1 MNQDEKYEI
10 ETARDYVVSKSNILV
25 QKNRYNLS
33 VPEQKTIAF
42 ICSMIK
48 PVEVLDKINSV
59 PYQLEYEHKE
69 VLSDM

>member
-33 VPEQKTIAF
+33 VPEQKKNQKKNK
-42 ICSMIK
+42 IK
-48 PVEVLDKINSV
+48 
-59 PYQLEYEHKE
+59 
-69 VLSDM
+69 